1 MIKKLKEQSY
11 WYLVYA
17 SYALYIISFLGIS
30 FVAPE
35 YHSLL
40 IEIIKIYVCVL
51 LIYNFNPWG
60 KKECTTLDKNLAFS
74 AAWFLVLTTVL
85 GQAAILYTHNF
96 IDTVK
101 TKV

>member
-51 LIYNFNPWG
+51 LI
-60 KKECTTLDKNLAFS
+60 
-74 AAWFLVLTTVL
+74 
-85 GQAAILYTHNF
+85 
-96 IDTVK
+96 
-101 TKV
+101 

>member
-1 MIKKLKEQSY
+1 MFKKLKEQSY

-17 SYALYIISFLGIS
+17 SYILYIISFLGIS
-30 FVAPE
+30 LIAPE
-35 YHSLL
+35 YHSFL
-40 IEIIKIYVCVL
+40 IEIIKIYVCIL

-60 KKECTTLDKNLAFS
+60 KKECTNLDKNLAFS

-96 IDTVK
+96 INKIKKDV
-101 TKV
+101 